1 MICRIAKPWT
11 GIVVLIV
18 CLCCV
23 SSCSRKPPAEEQAEK
38 WGPLTRDALQVEG
51 GEGLYGGTLVT
62 AIGQEPRSFNRIVS
76 SDTATADVT
85 DRIFADLIHIN
96 RETQR
101 AEPSLAKSWEFS
113 SDGRSMTMH
122 LREGVL
128 FSDGHPFTAEDVLF
142 TFQIIYDPKINSP
155 QADQLK
161 VDGQPFAIRKT
172 NDSTL
177 QFDFVQA
184 AAGIERVFDSVF
196 MLPKHKLESAYQAGN
211 FASAWAMSSPPGDI
225 VGLGPF
231 KFSRYTPGQ
240 RVELERNPHY
250 WKIDA
255 KNRRL
260 PYLSRMVLMI
270 IPNRETQFLNFKAGE
285 LDILNQ
291 IRAEDYS
298 ALSRDAKSQ
307 GTVVKDLGPSL
318 GSELMWFNQN
328 RNSNPKTHRP
338 LLRPPKSDWFTNA
351 GFRQAISY
359 AIDRKSIVDLV
370 YLGRAT
376 VSYGPLTISN
386 KFWFNPLIKPY
397 PYDVELAKKRLT
409 EAGFQF
415 VTSGGQL
422 QLVDGAKHPV
432 RFSLI
437 TNAGNREREKI
448 GAVLQNDLD
457 KIGIRV
463 DFTPVEFSSL
473 IARIMES
480 FDYDACLLGPTN
492 IDTDPSGQMNL
503 WLSSAPNHQWFPN
516 QKKPAT
522 TWEARLDELML
533 SQSRTLNK
541 DQRKQMFD
549 EVQSIINEQVPFV
562 YLVSRDVLV
571 AAKSRV
577 GNFRP
582 TILDHHTLW
591 NCEQLYLR

>member
-1 MICRIAKPWT
+1 MTCKDSKPWT
-11 GIVVLIV
+11 GFVVLIA
-18 CLCCV
+18 CLCCILA
-23 SSCSRKPPAEEQAEK
+23 CSRKPPVEEKVES
-38 WGPLTRDALQVEG
+38 WGPLTKDALQVEG
-51 GEGLYGGTLVT
+51 EEGRYGGTLVT

-113 SDGRSMTMH
+113 QDGRTITLH

-142 TFQIIYDPKINSP
+142 TFQLIYDPKINSP
-155 QADQLK
+155 QADQMK
-161 VDGQPFAIRKT
+161 VNGQPFGIKKLDDT
-172 NDSTL
+172 TL
-177 QFDFVQA
+177 QFNLVQP

-196 MLPKHKLESAYQAGN
+196 MLPKHKLESAYLAGN
-211 FASAWAMSSPPGDI
+211 FASAWTTSTSPGEI

-231 KFSRYTPGQ
+231 RFSRYIPGE
-240 RVELERNPHY
+240 RVELERNPNY
-250 WKIDA
+250 WKIDTR
-255 KNRRL
+255 KRRL
-260 PYLSRMVLMI
+260 PYLSRLVLMI
-270 IPNRETQFLNFKAGE
+270 IPNRETQFLNFKSGN

-291 IRAEDYS
+291 LRAEDYS
-298 ALSRDAKSQ
+298 ALSRDANSP
-307 GTVVKDLGPSL
+307 GIVVKDLGPNL
-318 GSELMWFNQN
+318 GSELLWFNQN
-328 RNSNPKTHRP
+328 RDLNPKTHRP
-338 LLRPPKSDWFTNA
+338 LVSSPKQDWFTNTR
-351 GFRQAISY
+351 FRQAISY

-370 YLGRAT
+370 YLGRA
-376 VSYGPLTISN
+376 SPSFGPVTISN
-386 KFWFNPLIKPY
+386 KFWYNSAIKQY
-397 PYDVELAKKRLT
+397 PYDVELAKRLLS

-415 VTSGGQL
+415 AAAGGQL
-422 QLVDGAKHPV
+422 QLLDRGRHPV

-448 GAVLQNDLD
+448 GAVVQNDLE

-463 DFTPVEFSSL
+463 DFTPIEFSSL

-480 FDYDACLLGPTN
+480 FEYDACLLGPTN

-503 WLSSAPNHQWFPN
+503 WLSTAPNHQWFPN

-533 SQSRTLNK
+533 SQSKTLENA
-541 DQRKQMFD
+541 QRKKDFD
-549 EVQSIINEQVPFV
+549 EVQWIVSDQVPFI

-591 NCEQLYLR
+591 NCEQLYVK

>member
-1 MICRIAKPWT
+1 MMSKIYKAQP
-11 GIVVLIV
+11 GIILLTV
-18 CLCCV
+18 CLCCLLG
-23 SSCSRKPPAEEQAEK
+23 CSRKQPVHEQVEP
-38 WGPLTRDALQVEG
+38 WGPLTKDALLVEG
-51 GEGLYGGTLVT
+51 EEGRYGGTLVT

-101 AEPSLAKSWEFS
+101 VEPSLAKSWEFS
-113 SDGRSMTMH
+113 PNGRTLTMH

-128 FSDGHPFTAEDVLF
+128 FSDGHPFTVEDVLF
-142 TFQIIYDPKINSP
+142 TFQLIYDPKINSP

-161 VDGQPFAIRKT
+161 INGQPFDLRKV

-177 QFDFVQA
+177 EFTFVHPSG
-184 AAGIERVFDSVF
+184 GIERAFDSIF
-196 MLPKHKLESAYQAGN
+196 MLPKHKLESVYRAGN
-211 FASAWAMSSPPGDI
+211 FASAWSMSSSPEDI

-240 RVELERNPHY
+240 RVELERNPYY

-255 KNRRL
+255 RKQRL
-260 PYLSRMVLMI
+260 PYLSRLVLMI
-270 IPNRETQFLNFKAGE
+270 IPNRETQFLNFKSGD

-291 IRAEDYS
+291 LRAEDYS
-298 ALSRDAKSQ
+298 ALLRDANPQ
-307 GTVVKDLGPSL
+307 GIVVKDLGPNL
-318 GSELMWFNQN
+318 GSELLWFNQN
-328 RNSNPKTHRP
+328 RALNPKTHRP
-338 LLRPPKSDWFTNA
+338 LVSSPKLDWFTNIR
-351 GFRQAISY
+351 FRQAISY
-359 AIDRKSIVDLV
+359 AIDRKSIVDLI

-386 KFWFNPLIKPY
+386 KFWYNPSIKQY
-397 PYDVELAKKRLT
+397 PYDVALAKRLLSD
-409 EAGFQF
+409 AGFRF
-415 VTSGGQL
+415 ATTKGQL
-422 QLVDGAKHPV
+422 QLLDKASHPV

-448 GAVLQNDLD
+448 GAVVQNDLE

-463 DFTPVEFSSL
+463 DFTPLEFSSL

-503 WLSSAPNHQWFPN
+503 WLSSAPNHQWFPS
-516 QKKPAT
+516 QKKPASA
-522 TWEARLDELML
+522 WEGRLDELML
-533 SQSRTLNK
+533 AQSETSSN
-541 DQRKQMFD
+541 DQRKKDFD
-549 EVQSIINEQVPFV
+549 EVQWIVSEQVPFI

-571 AAKSRV
+571 AAKRRV

-591 NCEQLYLR
+591 NSEQLYLK